1 MAAGALNTLPLQTI
15 APEFCRCNRKNI
27 AVRWATYAA
36 LNITGDSHKH

>member
-15 APEFCRCNRKNI
+15 APECRRNRKNT
-27 AVRWATYAA
+27 AVRRATYAA

>member
-15 APEFCRCNRKNI
+15 APEFCRRNRTNT
-27 AVRWATYAA
+27 AVRWAMYAA

>member
-15 APEFCRCNRKNI
+15 APEFCRCNRTNT

-36 LNITGDSHKH
+36 LNIKGDSHKH